1 MKYIAIGL
9 GAASLICGL
18 ISRPRAFWY
27 QASRIPFEPNYSEL
41 ADDHTEL
48 DFHWALMRAIMTA
61 VQKTSALN
69 RLAALWSAAAVALSG
84 AASLMGPNFATGDL
98 DIHEGIFGTCLTRPI
113 ARSDFGRA
121 KDCH

>member
-18 ISRPRAFWY
+18 IAARYWY

-84 AASLMGPNFATGDL
+84 AASLMGPL
-98 DIHEGIFGTCLTRPI
+98 LVI
-113 ARSDFGRA
+113 
-121 KDCH
+121 